1 MSTRKEDVKD
11 EAAFIA
17 RLWQAG
23 HTSPFEQV
31 VLTYRI
37 KIPIFVAQQMMRH
50 RTARINEA
58 SLRYTESELEFYALA
73 DDRLGDHPSTA
84 KGYLETLYT

>member
-1 MSTRKEDVKD
+1 MGRFFIRGDKDKGYVKLLDHMGDDQRIVEAALMSTRKECVKD

-31 VLTYRI
+31 MLRI
-37 KIPIFVAQQMMRH
+37 
-50 RTARINEA
+50 
-58 SLRYTESELEFYALA
+58 
-73 DDRLGDHPSTA
+73 G
-84 KGYLETLYT
+84 